1 MAKRKLVPWTA
12 SQAASFGSEIV
23 AAKHHLQDLNL
34 FSDDGLVHFLEAQ
47 PRHSLQAFTMGS
59 DPTKYKEWHS
69 VDTAG
74 ISAKDILTAVARGKL
89 WLNIHRVH
97 LFHKEYR
104 DLLEEIYAELSTLCP
119 ALRTVNRNATLII
132 SSPRAL
138 VYYHVD
144 AQPNLLWHI
153 RGKKRLWLYPANDR
167 TLIDQ
172 ELMEDIFASFAD
184 EEIPYRTEF
193 DQKATVFEIGPGD
206 VLSWPQNSPH
216 RVTNL
221 EGLNVSLSTVH
232 ETAES
237 DRRKLVYCA
246 NRLFRRSYQLPL
258 RSVRESGIGA
268 YLKRAGF
275 RAFRRAG
282 MVHTPARRAY
292 LAKFRIDPKSSGG
305 FAELTGGPVLTE
317 FSSHDFRL
325 DRTPSGVFVAVE
337 RSARS
342 AKLGPES
349 V

>member
-1 MAKRKLVPWTA
+1 MSSVSVAPRRLVPWTP
-12 SQAASFGSEIV
+12 SQASCLGSEIV
-23 AAKHHLQDLNL
+23 AAKHRLQDLNL
-34 FSDDGLVHFLEAQ
+34 FSDDGLIHFLETH

-59 DPTKYKEWHS
+59 DPTRYKEWQS

-74 ISAKDILTAVARGKL
+74 ISGRDILTAVARGRL

-97 LFHKEYR
+97 VFHKEYR
-104 DLLEEIYAELSTLCP
+104 DLLDELYADLNSLCP
-119 ALRTVNRNATLII
+119 AFRTVNRNATLII
-132 SSPRAL
+132 SSPTAL

-153 RGKKRLWLYPANDR
+153 RGRKRLWLYPAGDR
-167 TLIDQ
+167 SLIDE

-193 DQKATVFEIGPGD
+193 DQKSTIFEMGPGD

-221 EGLNVSLSTVH
+221 DGLNVSLSTVH
-232 ETAES
+232 ETAAS

-258 RSVRESGIGA
+258 RSVRESGISA

-282 MVHTPARRAY
+282 MVHTPTRRAY

-305 FAELTGGPVLTE
+305 FSELPDAPVLTE
-317 FSSHDFRL
+317 FSSHDFKLERNA
-325 DRTPSGVFVAVE
+325 SGGVVAVE
-337 RSARS
+337 LSKPQRE
-342 AKLGPES
+342 K
-349 V
+349 

>member
-1 MAKRKLVPWTA
+1 MSAVAAVPKLVPWTP
-12 SQAASFGSEIV
+12 SQALSLGSEVV
-23 AAKHHLQDLNL
+23 AAKHHLHELDL
-34 FSDDGLVHFLEAQ
+34 FADKGLVEFLETH

-59 DPTKYKEWHS
+59 DPNRYREWKS

-74 ISAKDILTAVARGKL
+74 SSGKDILAAVARGRL

-104 DLLEEIYAELSTLCP
+104 DLLDEIYSELSSLCP
-119 ALRTVNRNATLII
+119 NFRAVNQNATLLI

-153 RGKKRLWLYPANDR
+153 RGRKRLWVYPANDR

-172 ELMEDIFASFAD
+172 DLMEDIFASFAD
-184 EEIPYRTEF
+184 EEVPYRMKF
-193 DQKATVFEIGPGD
+193 DEKATVYEMGPGE
-206 VLSWPQNSPH
+206 VLAWPQNSPH

-232 ETAES
+232 ETADS

-246 NRLFRRSYQLPL
+246 NRLFRRSYRLPF
-258 RSVRESGIGA
+258 RTVRESGIAA
-268 YLKRAGF
+268 YMKRAGF

-282 MVHTPARRAY
+282 IVHTPPRRAY
-292 LAKFRIDPKSSGG
+292 LSKLRIDPAAAAG
-305 FAELTGGPVLTE
+305 FSELPGAPVLTE
-317 FSSHDFRL
+317 FSSHDFTLERG
-325 DRTPSGVFVAVE
+325 PSGETTVVALE
-337 RSARS
+337 H
-342 AKLGPES
+342 
-349 V
+349 